1 MYWSFETIDCKNNII
16 VVGNLTK
23 TSFVIFYSLSGPGH
37 KRFIIYSIFGWILPI
52 GMNVIV
58 IMLGMM
64 DHVDKFFLSL
74 SGSKT

>member
-1 MYWSFETIDCKNNII
+1 M
-16 VVGNLTK
+16 L
-23 TSFVIFYSLSGPGH
+23 YSLSGPGH
-37 KRFIIYSIFGWILPI
+37 KRFILYSIFGWILPI

-64 DHVDKFFLSL
+64 DHVDEFFVSK